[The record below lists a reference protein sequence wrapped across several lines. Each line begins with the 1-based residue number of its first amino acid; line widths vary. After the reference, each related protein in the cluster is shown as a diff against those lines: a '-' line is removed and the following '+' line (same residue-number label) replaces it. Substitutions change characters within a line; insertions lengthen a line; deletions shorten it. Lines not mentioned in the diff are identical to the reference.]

1 MKFSEVPTF
10 DNIKSTNE
18 YLQIGNR
25 FVKNISYVDV
35 ENIDLP
41 SEIEPY
47 SILGGNGAASETAVD
62 NFTFSSTNWKIMKRL
77 FIIRL
82 LPFHYKHHSKGNST
96 KKEKARR
103 SSQQFSIMPS
113 LQKKFK
119 HYFIISLLMDNSL

>member
-47 SILGGNGAASETAVD
+47 SILEETELHQKQPLIILP
-62 NFTFSSTNWKIMKRL
+62 SSTN
-77 FIIRL
+77 
-82 LPFHYKHHSKGNST
+82 
-96 KKEKARR
+96 
-103 SSQQFSIMPS
+103 
-113 LQKKFK
+113 
-119 HYFIISLLMDNSL
+119 